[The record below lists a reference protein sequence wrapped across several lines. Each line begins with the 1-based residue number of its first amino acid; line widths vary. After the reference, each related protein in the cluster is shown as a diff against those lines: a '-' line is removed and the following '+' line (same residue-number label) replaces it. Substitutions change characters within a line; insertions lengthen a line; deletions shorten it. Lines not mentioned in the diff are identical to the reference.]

1 MNNKITF
8 PRLATLLAD
17 RSGRSKRFSEDFL
30 REFFSLISE
39 RLEAGESV
47 KIKGLGTF
55 KLSKV
60 EARKS
65 VDVTTGEPMEISG
78 HSKVVFLPAKEL
90 AAAVNSPFEAFTA
103 IEISDD
109 ADITQLFKEEDVDE
123 SQNQVDSIDKD
134 ININK
139 EDVEEEKPL
148 LSTETSAIEFEA
160 ETASGSIE
168 KIENNEDADNQNALV
183 ENLEEEEISEES
195 FENHEINNHEIEN
208 HEIESNVIENDVIE
222 NSEIESNVIENDVI
236 ENSEIISEIAKP
248 LEPDDYI
255 EMEDKQDA
263 ISDIKDT
270 EDSDSFANI
279 EMPEKS
285 VESIDNDKDE
295 EPSKSDDIQDSLDN
309 IAPDDSDESGE
320 IDDFQEIDV
329 KEIRKSNWKK
339 GIFIS
344 LIAAICALIATFA
357 IWYVVATND
366 FNRIFNKT
374 ASTSKPED
382 VAMADN
388 AQNQNVK
395 VESTPAIATDDSIE
409 DSASAIETEMEAA
422 TTPSDPIVYDTISTT
437 RYLTTMAKAHYGNY
451 NLWPF
456 IYEENKAK
464 LGHPDRIRPGTPVVI
479 PKLSKYGVDPSNPA
493 DVEKAKKMGV
503 EIYSRYGKSI

>member
-1 MNNKITF
+1 M
-8 PRLATLLAD
+8 
-17 RSGRSKRFSEDFL
+17 
-30 REFFSLISE
+30 
-39 RLEAGESV
+39 
-47 KIKGLGTF
+47 
-55 KLSKV
+55 
-60 EARKS
+60 
-65 VDVTTGEPMEISG
+65 
-78 HSKVVFLPAKEL
+78 
-90 AAAVNSPFEAFTA
+90 
-103 IEISDD
+103 
-109 ADITQLFKEEDVDE
+109 
-123 SQNQVDSIDKD
+123 
-134 ININK
+134 
-139 EDVEEEKPL
+139 EEK
-148 LSTETSAIEFEA
+148 
-160 ETASGSIE
+160 
-168 KIENNEDADNQNALV
+168 
-183 ENLEEEEISEES
+183 
-195 FENHEINNHEIEN
+195 H
-208 HEIESNVIENDVIE
+208 
-222 NSEIESNVIENDVI
+222 
-236 ENSEIISEIAKP
+236 
-248 LEPDDYI
+248 
-255 EMEDKQDA
+255 DA
-263 ISDIKDT
+263 ISDIKNS

-395 VESTPAIATDDSIE
+395 VESTPTIATDDSIE